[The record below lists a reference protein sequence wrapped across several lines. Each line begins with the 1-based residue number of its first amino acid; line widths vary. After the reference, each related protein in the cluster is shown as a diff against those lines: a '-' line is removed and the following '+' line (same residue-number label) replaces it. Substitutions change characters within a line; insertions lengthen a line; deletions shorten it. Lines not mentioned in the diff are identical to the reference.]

1 VSAARPLTA
10 ERLVIAS
17 HNEGKVAEF
26 RALLEPLGIE
36 ALSAASLDLDEP
48 EETGES
54 FRANAEIKARRAAA
68 GSALPALADDS
79 GLVVPALEGAPGI
92 RSARWAGPGKDFRR
106 AMKRIED
113 ALRERG
119 CAPEGAPAC
128 FVAALSLCWPD
139 GHCESFEGRVDG
151 RLTFP
156 PRGEK
161 GFGYDPIFIPEGSTI
176 TFGEMKPEKKHAIS
190 HRARAFERMI
200 AAGFAG
206 SKAGGP

>member
-1 VSAARPLTA
+1 MELAT
-10 ERLVIAS
+10 
-17 HNEGKVAEF
+17 GK
-26 RALLEPLGIE
+26 
-36 ALSAASLDLDEP
+36 
-48 EETGES
+48 
-54 FRANAEIKARRAAA
+54 
-68 GSALPALADDS
+68 
-79 GLVVPALEGAPGI
+79 
-92 RSARWAGPGKDFRR
+92 GK
-106 AMKRIED
+106 
-113 ALRERG
+113 RERVRQG
-119 CAPEGAPAC
+119 ARNCQGSFIRRSRYDSPLDRCAPEGAPAY

-176 TFGEMKPEKKHAIS
+176 TFGEMSPENKHAIS